1 MIDDIL
7 WIRLIQ
13 SGNQVVF
20 EHLYRSYFTP
30 LCRFISLYIE
40 NKTEA
45 EEITAELFIY
55 VWEHRENIDF
65 SLYLKSYLF
74 QSAKNRALN
83 YLRDKKQKVSID
95 ILKENSDEHYNSEE
109 ELEFK
114 ELQNLIKEAVCQL
127 PTKCQTI
134 FKKSR
139 EEHKS
144 NQEIA
149 DEMNISIK
157 TVEAHITA
165 ALKSIR
171 KKLGEKYYYLF

>member
-1 MIDDIL
+1 M
-7 WIRLIQ
+7 
-13 SGNQVVF
+13 
-20 EHLYRSYFTP
+20 
-30 LCRFISLYIE
+30 
-40 NKTEA
+40 
-45 EEITAELFIY
+45 
-55 VWEHRENIDF
+55 
-65 SLYLKSYLF
+65 
-74 QSAKNRALN
+74 
-83 YLRDKKQKVSID
+83 
-95 ILKENSDEHYNSEE
+95 KENSDEHYNSEE

-134 FKKSR
+134 LKKSR

>member
-1 MIDDIL
+1 MEDFVSTT
-7 WIRLIQ
+7 W
-13 SGNQVVF
+13 
-20 EHLYRSYFTP
+20 P
-30 LCRFISLYIE
+30 LLKPLLMMEQGMFRPAEPEEDADESDV
-40 NKTEA
+40 
-45 EEITAELFIY
+45 EEIQKVEDVEDLGTEDDNVDDALPEETEDLDL
-55 VWEHRENIDF
+55 ETDDT
-65 SLYLKSYLF
+65 KSY
-74 QSAKNRALN
+74 
-83 YLRDKKQKVSID
+83 D
-95 ILKENSDEHYNSEE
+95 DET
-109 ELEFK
+109 
-114 ELQNLIKEAVCQL
+114 QNLIKEAVCQL

>member
-1 MIDDIL
+1 MTDDIL
-7 WIRLIQ
+7 WIKLIQ
-13 SGNQVVF
+13 SGNQVAF

-30 LCRFISLYIE
+30 LCRFISFYIE
-40 NKTEA
+40 NQTEA
-45 EEITAELFIY
+45 EEIVAELFVY
-55 VWEHRENIDF
+55 VWEHKEKIDF
-65 SLYLKSYLF
+65 SLSLKSYLF

-95 ILKENSDEHYNSEE
+95 ILKENSDENHNSEE

-149 DEMNISIK
+149 SEMHISTK
-157 TVEAHITA
+157 TVEAHITT
-165 ALKSIR
+165 ALKNIKR
-171 KKLGEKYYYLF
+171 FLGEKYYYLF

>member
-1 MIDDIL
+1 M
-7 WIRLIQ
+7 
-13 SGNQVVF
+13 
-20 EHLYRSYFTP
+20 
-30 LCRFISLYIE
+30 
-40 NKTEA
+40 
-45 EEITAELFIY
+45 FIY

-65 SLYLKSYLF
+65 SLSLKSYLF

-165 ALKSIR
+165 ALKASEKIR
-171 KKLGEKYYYLF
+171 EKVLLLVLNQINRIKNIHRETKIPFRRYHFFNIRHL